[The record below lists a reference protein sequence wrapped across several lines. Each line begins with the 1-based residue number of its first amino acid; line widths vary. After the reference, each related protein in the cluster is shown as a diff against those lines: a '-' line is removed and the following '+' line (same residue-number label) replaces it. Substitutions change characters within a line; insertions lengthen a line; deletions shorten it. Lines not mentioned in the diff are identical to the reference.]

1 MNDLFMIIASALFL
15 TICAV
20 FVYVEI
26 QNIKNGNTNDEI

>member
-1 MNDLFMIIASALFL
+1 MNDFFKIIAFALFL

-26 QNIKNGNTNDEI
+26 QKINNGNTND